1 MHRGDAADDGL
12 VTNRLQPLAAARFR
26 PTLAALLALA
36 ISAAFLLA
44 VVAPRAGAAVRTIG
58 GVKYGVQWET
68 TTPFVQ
74 PATPLSYESGPVLHS
89 TAPYA
94 LFWDPKTTSGGYQTF
109 TQDYLQGVGHES
121 GNLKSVYDVVSQF
134 HDSSGKAA
142 YSTTFRGAFTDTDAF
157 PVTGNCSEPSPCLT
171 DSQIRTELAKYITA
185 SGLPTGI
192 NPSGGPTPVYFV
204 FTPAGTTVCLDGSG
218 LSGHCSKPGAGEPLC
233 SYHSFTTV
241 SGATVVYA
249 VEPLTPRSGCQDGTG
264 TIKEPNELLAE
275 ELNVRGADVIPNDI
289 AAEQVAMATDPLLT
303 GWHDS
308 SGEQDEAPDKCRNEF
323 GHGRLEG
330 LLVGNPPSN
339 QEDDELH
346 WYINDEFNQAAL
358 YEGFPAEPCLNE
370 VIEEPQFTSPN
381 PVRSGDSVTFNATS
395 SYIDLGVAKYNW
407 SFGDGAKTEVNCEGR
422 VPTDGFTPA
431 ECTGGAGTG
440 NPNPVAS
447 AVHQYTYGGTY
458 DVTLTVVDG
467 GGNTASVTHTITV
480 SGPAPPSQE
489 SSKEASSTSA
499 TQTQTSTSAAQGT
512 SASGSKPLSLGGSTA
527 PTTSPVATQSVAS
540 RSLSSALSQGLVI
553 RYSVSQRAAGRFE
566 VLLASSLARKLGLH
580 GPAALGLAKGT
591 APQTVIGKAILATS
605 KGGSSTY
612 KLKLAKTTV
621 ARLRKLHQVS
631 LMVRM
636 VVRSS
641 AGAAP
646 TTVLD
651 TVTLH

>member
-1 MHRGDAADDGL
+1 MDPVAAADDGV
-12 VTNRLQPLAAARFR
+12 VTNRLQPLTTARSR
-26 PTLAALLALA
+26 PTLAGLLALA
-36 ISAAFLLA
+36 IGAALVLA
-44 VVAPRAGAAVRTIG
+44 LAAPGAGAAVRTIG
-58 GVKYGVQWET
+58 GVEYGVQWES

-74 PATPLSYESGPVLHS
+74 PTTPLSYEGGPVLHS

-94 LFWDPKTTSGGYQTF
+94 LFWDPKTTSGGYQAF
-109 TQDYLQGVGHES
+109 AQDYLQGVGEES
-121 GNLKSVYDVVSQF
+121 GNLESVYDVVSQF

-142 YSTTFRGAFTDTDAF
+142 YSTTFRSAFTDTDAF

-185 SGLPTGI
+185 NGLPTGV

-218 LSGHCSKPGAGEPLC
+218 LSGHCSKSGAGEPLC

-241 SGATVVYA
+241 GGATVIYA
-249 VEPLTPRSGCQDGTG
+249 VEPLTPRTGCQDGTG
-264 TIKEPNELLAE
+264 TLEEPNEQLAV
-275 ELNVRGADVIPNDI
+275 ELHVPHADVIPNDI

-330 LLVGNPPSN
+330 LLVSNYN
-339 QEDDELH
+339 QEDNGLP

-381 PVRSGDSVTFNATS
+381 PVRSGDPVTFNATS
-395 SYIDLGVAKYNW
+395 SYIDLGVAKYDW

-431 ECTGGAGTG
+431 ECTGSSGTG

-447 AVHQYTYGGTY
+447 AVHQYTYGGDY

-467 GGNTASVTHTITV
+467 GGNTASVTHAITV
-480 SGPAPPSQE
+480 SGPAAPSQE
-489 SSKEASSTSA
+489 SSKEASSTS
-499 TQTQTSTSAAQGT
+499 TGQTSASAAQGA
-512 SASGSKPLSLGGSTA
+512 SPSGSKAPGAGGSSA
-527 PTTSPVATQSVAS
+527 PTTSPVATQSVTS
-540 RSLSSALSQGLVI
+540 RSLSGALSRGLVI
-553 RYSVSQRAAGRFE
+553 HYSVNERVAGRFE
-566 VLLASSLARKLGLH
+566 VLLASSIARRLGLH
-580 GPAALGLAKGT
+580 GPQATGLAKGM
-591 APQTVIGKAILATS
+591 APQTVIGKAILVTT
-605 KGGSSTY
+605 KGGSSSY
-612 KLKLAKTTV
+612 KLKLSKATA
-621 ARLRKLHQVS
+621 ARLRKLHKLS
-631 LMVRM
+631 LTIRM
-636 VVRSS
+636 VVRNSV
-641 AGAAP
+641 GTAP

-651 TVTLH
+651 TVTLR